1 MAAADTIGISM
12 IEVSRQKEE
21 QPEGK
26 QSVFRIKGA
35 QTTVALS
42 NGLYAVAAIAVT
54 FARGNRQAIPDN
66 YLAGIGILNLD
77 KELVLLNITGK

>member
-1 MAAADTIGISM
+1 MTAADTIGISM

-21 QPEGK
+21 QSERK

-54 FARGNRQAIPDN
+54 LARGNRQAIPDN

-77 KELVLLNITGK
+77 KELVLINITGK

>member
-1 MAAADTIGISM
+1 MTAADTGGIS
-12 IEVSRQKEE
+12 ITEVSRQKEE
-21 QPEGK
+21 QSERK

-42 NGLYAVAAIAVT
+42 IGLYAVAAIAVT

-77 KELVLLNITGK
+77 EELILLDITGK